1 MSIIDRELAAAL
13 KAGTPTSE
21 LPMKPLAAQY
31 AEASK
36 KLNTLTKI
44 GSKFAQGLK
53 MIAASGVQGLLMLV
67 VQLLR
72 ALEAIDAVQ
81 SALKGGGFIF
91 KDQVAQT
98 DDLAARVKG
107 LVKDYRDAGYHNDL
121 DQLINLAREID
132 QENPEALYG
141 KDALSTFCASVDDD
155 VAKHE
160 RECQKLFDKMT
171 EIDQRVTAGAKLIE
185 RLRDDHVFLTAAA
198 ITSDDAR
205 LFMAHQDF
213 EKIGEALDWPIYQ
226 LRNHL
231 AIVQGDLKRI
241 KANIIGFMFLDE

>member
-21 LPMKPLAAQY
+21 LPMKPLATQY
-31 AEASK
+31 AEASN
-36 KLNTLTKI
+36 KLGALSKI

-53 MIAASGVQGLLMLV
+53 IIASSGVQGLLTLV

-72 ALEAIDAVQ
+72 ALEMIDAVQ

-98 DDLAARVKG
+98 DDLAARVKSM
-107 LVKDYRDAGYHNDL
+107 VKDYRDAGYHQDL
-121 DQLINLAREID
+121 DQMIDLAREID
-132 QENPEALYG
+132 KENPEALYG
-141 KDALSTFCASVDDD
+141 SDALSTFCASVDDD
-155 VAKHE
+155 VAQHE
-160 RECQKLFDKMT
+160 RECQKLLDKMT

-185 RLRDDHVFLTAAA
+185 RLMDDVAFLTAAA
-198 ITSDDAR
+198 ITADDAR

-213 EKIGEALDWPIYQ
+213 KKIGEALDWPIYQ
-226 LRNHL
+226 LKNHL
-231 AIVQGDLKRI
+231 VIVQGDLKRI
-241 KANIIGFMFLDE
+241 KANIIGYMFLDE